1 MVIETDQGH
10 ILGAFL
16 NTTWK
21 KSKDFYGDSNAF
33 LFQLYP
39 TLNLFNPVGNQ
50 TNFVCLEDGLGFGG
64 TKDLPR
70 LYIPASMEGC
80 NAGVLD
86 KTFQEGELLPPE
98 SLEKFNIKSL
108 EVWGVGGE
116 AMIQKGLKARESH
129 RALTDSTLYQA
140 RVIKD
145 KSSFVKDINLLD
157 GSLYKHLEDARG
169 RAEFRV
175 DEKHGGYALD
185 RDQ

>member
-10 ILGAFL
+10 ILGAFH

-33 LFQLYP
+33 LFQLHP
-39 TLNLFNPVGNQ
+39 TLNLFNPIGNE
-50 TNFVCLEDGLGFGG
+50 TNFVCLGDGLGFGG

-70 LYIPASMEGC
+70 LYIPANMEGC

-86 KTFQEGELLPPE
+86 KTFQEGDLLPQE

-108 EVWGVGGE
+108 EVWGVCGE
-116 AMIQKGLKARESH
+116 VMVQKGLEARESH
-129 RALTDSTLYQA
+129 RALTESTLNQA

-145 KSSFVKDINLLD
+145 KSSLVKDINLLD